1 MPRRRPGGVPGL
13 RQSSAPRRR
22 FGPSGLLRR
31 IFTLRRILVAVV
43 LVFVIVIGGPLLFI
57 ATQCYGNG
65 AQSASELPEPV
76 RTLSNY
82 TRAEAYTYLTLPEW
96 LIVYSGDEYGQFIAH
111 TGPSRFP
118 YLRSVFQYWS
128 GYRAVCQITKREYP
142 FETGY
147 HVMLG
152 VIGASFTIEHVVK
165 GLYEHTVGRVTE
177 WLFTRDTPE
186 DAYAVRTAQE
196 YGTFM
201 HTVPWYEFP
210 FGARLAGLWKQTPA
224 FGPHFVRKWERRFVL
239 TAEYGSKAIYGWVIG
254 TASGAAYGA
263 EDLQIHAWIE
273 NVPPAVFADTRV
285 QSVAR
290 VGETGHVVRMPRYEA
305 FTTIAL
311 ALHAQ
316 GVRFVNIAGNDE
328 ILVTAIGPAGRATD
342 VSPARLASRMPL
354 PTDRSRERLALRVPV
369 ASLHEVITR
378 LLAAGVAI
386 EHLYDY

>member
-1 MPRRRPGGVPGL
+1 VPRRRPGGVPGL
-13 RQSSAPRRR
+13 RQGSASRRR
-22 FGPSGLLRR
+22 RL
-31 IFTLRRILVAVV
+31 FTLRRILAALILFFVLAVA
-43 LVFVIVIGGPLLFI
+43 GPLLFI

-65 AQSASELPEPV
+65 AQSATALPEPV
-76 RTLSNY
+76 RNLSNY
-82 TRAEAYTYLTLPEW
+82 ARAEAYTYLTLPEW

-111 TGPSRFP
+111 AGPSRFP
-118 YLRSVFQYWS
+118 YFRSAAQYWS

-152 VIGASFTIEHVVK
+152 VIGASFTIENVVK
-165 GLYEHTVGRVTE
+165 GLYENTIGRVTE

-186 DAYAVRTAQE
+186 DAYAVKTAQE

-210 FGARLAGLWKQTPA
+210 FGARLAGLWQQTPA
-224 FGPHFVRKWERRFVL
+224 FGPHFVRKWERRVFL
-239 TAEYGSKAIYGWVIG
+239 TAEYGSKAIYGWLIG
-254 TASGAAYGA
+254 MASGAAYGA

-273 NVPPAVFADTRV
+273 DVPPAVFADTRV
-285 QSVAR
+285 QSVMR
-290 VGETGHVVRMPRYEA
+290 VGDTGYIVKMPRYEA

-328 ILVTAIGPAGRATD
+328 ILVTAIGPAGRTPD
-342 VSPARLASRMPL
+342 VSPARLAWRTPF

-378 LLAAGVAI
+378 LVAAGLAI